1 MIARLSGRIVEKTD
15 ISAIIDVQGVGYEV
29 FVAMVDYEALILNES
44 VTLYTYHATKETS
57 EELFGFSSLVG
68 KRLFE
73 MLLTVQGVGP
83 KAAMAIL
90 SIADFESVRNAI
102 AQNDSG
108 FISQASGVGKKTA
121 ERVALDL
128 HDKVGEATAPSGGK
142 VGAMTHKMAR
152 DDAMEALMA
161 LGYSLA
167 DATERLAEV
176 PNDLSTEERI
186 KKALAG

>member
-1 MIARLSGRIVEKTD
+1 MIARLSGTIVEKTEK
-15 ISAIIDVQGVGYEV
+15 SAILDVAGVGYEV
-29 FVAMVDYEALILNES
+29 FVASVDHENLVLNEPA
-44 VTLYTYHATKETS
+44 TLYTYHHVRDIS

-73 MLLTVQGVGP
+73 MLLTVQSVGP

-90 SIADFESVRNAI
+90 SVADFETVRNAI
-102 AQNDSG
+102 AQNDAAV
-108 FISQASGVGKKTA
+108 IAQAAGVGRKTA

-128 HDKVGEATAPSGGK
+128 HDKVGGSTMVLGK
-142 VGAMTHKMAR
+142 TTSRGVIR

-167 DATERLAEV
+167 DAAERLK
-176 PNDLSTEERI
+176 DLPDGLTTEEKIRQ
-186 KKALAG
+186 ALAR